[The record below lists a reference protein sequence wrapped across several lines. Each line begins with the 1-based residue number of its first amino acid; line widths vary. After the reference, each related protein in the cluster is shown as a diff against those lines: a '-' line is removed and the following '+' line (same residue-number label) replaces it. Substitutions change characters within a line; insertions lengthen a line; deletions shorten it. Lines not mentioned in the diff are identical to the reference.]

1 MRKIAIALYLL
12 ITPLGI
18 YPISEGTLKG
28 MGEPLES
35 HIQLHQELINSGG
48 ICKYRD
54 RCLIL
59 STALLYEARGESRK
73 GQIAVLDVI
82 TNRVKSGRYPNTI
95 KGVIFQRKQFSYVGK
110 EHLQKTPSKKS
121 IDKAYKLTYDYL
133 NGDVQRVLPESSLWY
148 HTTKVSP
155 VWSRKMVVEARI
167 GNHIFY
173 KEK

>member
-18 YPISEGTLKG
+18 TTLPEGTLKG
-28 MGEPLES
+28 LGSPHSS
-35 HIQLHQELINSGG
+35 HIQLHQALERSGG
-48 ICKYRD
+48 ICKYRE
-54 RCLIL
+54 RCLML
-59 STALLYEARGESRK
+59 STALLYEARGESKK

-82 TNRVKSGRYPNTI
+82 TNRVKSGRYPNTV
-95 KGVIFQRKQFSYVGK
+95 KGVISQRKQFSYVGK
-110 EHLQKTPSKKS
+110 EHLQSKPSKKS
-121 IDKAYKLTYDYL
+121 VDKAYKLTYDYL

-148 HTTKVSP
+148 HTTKVNP
-155 VWSRKMVVEARI
+155 VWNRKMVVEARI